1 MASAKKL
8 ERNLGQSISASL
20 ATLSQQKVFDRKLKF
35 KKEWQELLDTSK
47 DLSAR
52 QKSLDEQLLKVK
64 SGLEE
69 NEFIVVKRHVMEQ
82 LTESKSLYTHFA
94 TDLLL
99 FKEKIPMFL
108 LFILLSMVGILYSN
122 VVFKAAVGG
131 LGFLWTETRV
141 LFGIVGLDTLLKRI
155 PETYVKAIFGSYL
168 ASRFVY
174 KYGVESSQFAFF
186 EFIQVYL
193 EKIQ

>member
-1 MASAKKL
+1 LFRDINAQYLLDFDGKMASAKKL

-131 LGFLWTETRV
+131 LGFL
-141 LFGIVGLDTLLKRI
+141 
-155 PETYVKAIFGSYL
+155 
-168 ASRFVY
+168 
-174 KYGVESSQFAFF
+174 
-186 EFIQVYL
+186 
-193 EKIQ
+193 

>member
-1 MASAKKL
+1 MHNISLILMVKWRVP
-8 ERNLGQSISASL
+8 RNWKELL
-20 ATLSQQKVFDRKLKF
+20 AKVFRLPWPHFHNKRFFRSQTKIF
-35 KKEWQELLDTSK
+35 KKEWQELLDTSN

-52 QKSLDEQLLKVK
+52 QEALDTKLLKVK
-64 SGLEE
+64 SSGLEQ

-131 LGFLWTETRV
+131 LGFL
-141 LFGIVGLDTLLKRI
+141 
-155 PETYVKAIFGSYL
+155 
-168 ASRFVY
+168 
-174 KYGVESSQFAFF
+174 
-186 EFIQVYL
+186 
-193 EKIQ
+193 